1 MLCLEPNA
9 GILPLAIEF
18 MLRKSQKLSLS
29 LEIILLNKTS
39 KYREL
44 VFATE
49 LISIFRFSRLKY
61 VVPVL
66 SYMQQK
72 IAGWIQT
79 DAHTLQNNRLG
90 IMSQSV
96 NMWWENTKEPRIEPC
111 GTPKHLNLT

>member
-49 LISIFRFSRLKY
+49 LISGD
-61 VVPVL
+61 VPKL
-66 SYMQQK
+66 FDK
-72 IAGWIQT
+72 
-79 DAHTLQNNRLG
+79 
-90 IMSQSV
+90 
-96 NMWWENTKEPRIEPC
+96 
-111 GTPKHLNLT
+111 GTRAMLTSWLAY